1 MPQAIIIN
9 GKTITSPHQIGNETN
24 IHFVKIGE
32 KLSSN
37 IKCSKAGKC
46 TQFLGKRQLSS
57 IYLIPTDEYEVIE
70 IILGLNKRKSSG
82 DIVVPVLLIK
92 EAKFFTD
99 RQPANI
105 FNEKVAEV
113 VPLQKGGSK
122 FELNNE
128 TIG

>member
-37 IKCSKAGKC
+37 MKCSKAGNC

-57 IYLIPTDEYEVIE
+57 IYLIPTDECKVIE
-70 IILGLNKRKSSG
+70 IISGLNKRKSSG
-82 DIVVPVLLIK
+82 NIVIPVLLIK
-92 EAKFFTD
+92 EAKFLTD

-105 FNEKVAEV
+105 FNEKVANV
-113 VPLQKGGSK
+113 VPLHKGGSK
-122 FELNNE
+122 F
-128 TIG
+128 